1 MNSRSEERKPSTTKR
16 MIIMVVVVGLLLAA
30 LIGWN
35 VMGKIM
41 GAKFAASMPVPSQT
55 VSSTIA
61 AEQKWQPEQ
70 ASVGSLRAVQGA
82 DLAFDV
88 GGIVSRIG
96 VSSGQQV
103 KKGDLLV
110 ELNAD
115 EFVAQQRQLE
125 ANAAL
130 LKTTLDR
137 SRQQLEYKG
146 ISQAAYDSAAANVKA
161 AQAGINQQ
169 RALVAKRQLRAP
181 FDGRTGIVTM
191 TAGSYI
197 NAGTP
202 VVTLQQLDPIYVD
215 FNVPQGS
222 LGEMK
227 VGQKLALRVEGFK
240 DRAFDGEVTAISP
253 KLDAST
259 RNAQVEARIP
269 NTDEALKPGMFAD
282 VSIEIGEE
290 KSYLTL
296 PQAAITFNPYGE
308 TVFLVVKP
316 GEKVPGTEADQAAAV
331 PENGMADANAD
342 AKKYAKPA
350 NDGINH
356 SDKPT
361 AQSVFVTTGSRR
373 GDQIAILSGIKAGDE
388 VVTSGQLKI
397 KNGTPL
403 VIDNTHQPANEAAPT
418 PQEK

>member
-16 MIIMVVVVGLLLAA
+16 MIIMIVIVGILLTL

-41 GAKFAASMPVPSQT
+41 GAKFAANQPVPPQT
-55 VSSTIA
+55 VSSIIA
-61 AEQKWQPEQ
+61 SEQKWQPEQ
-70 ASVGSLRAVQGA
+70 SSVGSLRAVHGA

-88 GGIVSRIG
+88 GGIVSKIS
-96 VSSGQQV
+96 VESGQKV
-103 KKGDLLV
+103 SKGDLLV

-137 SRQQLEYKG
+137 AKQQLAYKG
-146 ISQAAYDSAAANVKA
+146 ISQAEYDSAAANVKA

-181 FDGRTGIVTM
+181 FDGRIGIVTL

-197 NAGTP
+197 NAGTA

-215 FNVPQGS
+215 FNIPQGG
-222 LGEMK
+222 LGEIK
-227 VGQKLALRVEGFK
+227 VGQKLFLDVGGLKEHKFE
-240 DRAFDGEVTAISP
+240 GEVTAISP

-259 RNAQVEARIP
+259 RNAQVEARVS
-269 NTDEALKPGMFAD
+269 NSDELLKPGMFAD
-282 VSIEIGEE
+282 VSIEIGAE

-316 GEKVPGTEADQAAAV
+316 GEEVPGQNADQDKVAATAK
-331 PENGMADANAD
+331 DTD
-342 AKKYAKPA
+342 AKPTD
-350 NDGINH
+350 DGKNH
-356 SDKPT
+356 SDKPV
-361 AQSVFVTTGSRR
+361 AQSVFVTTGSKR
-373 GDQIAILSGIKAGDE
+373 GDQIAVLSGIKVGDE

-403 VIDNTHQPANEAAPT
+403 IIDNSHLPANQAAPT

>member
-1 MNSRSEERKPSTTKR
+1 MNPRSEQRKPSTTKR
-16 MIIMVVVVGLLLAA
+16 MIIMFIIVGILLAL

-41 GAKFAASMPVPSQT
+41 GAKFAANQPVPPQT
-55 VSSTIA
+55 VSSMIA
-61 AEQKWQPEQ
+61 SEQKWQPEQ
-70 ASVGSLRAVQGA
+70 SSVGSLRAVHGA

-88 GGIVSRIG
+88 GGIVSSIH
-96 VSSGQQV
+96 VESGQKV
-103 KKGDLLV
+103 SKGDLLV

-130 LKTTLDR
+130 GKTTLDR
-137 SRQQLEYKG
+137 AKQQLAYKG
-146 ISQAAYDSAAANVKA
+146 ISQAEYDSAAASVKA

-181 FDGRTGIVTM
+181 FDGRIGIVTL

-197 NAGTP
+197 NSGTA
-202 VVTLQQLDPIYVD
+202 VVTLQQLDPIFVD
-215 FNVPQGS
+215 FNVPQGT
-222 LGEMK
+222 LGEIK
-227 VGQKLALRVEGFK
+227 VGQKLALSVDGFN
-240 DRAFDGEVTAISP
+240 DRKFAGEVTAISP
-253 KLDAST
+253 KLDSST
-259 RNAQVEARIP
+259 RNAQVEARVA
-269 NTDEALKPGMFAD
+269 NGDEALKPGMFAN
-282 VSIEIGEE
+282 VAIETGSE

-316 GEKVPGTEADQAAAV
+316 GEDVPGQNADQVANTTAKDGTAENPKDKDAK
-331 PENGMADANAD
+331 PEN
-342 AKKYAKPA
+342 
-350 NDGINH
+350 DGKNH

-361 AQSVFVTTGSRR
+361 AQSVFVTTGDKR
-373 GDQIAILSGIKAGDE
+373 GDQIAVLTGIKVGDE

-403 VIDNTHQPANEAAPT
+403 IIDNSHQPANEAAPT